1 MTDVIGLIVFSA
13 IILIIWTIFYREN
26 PLYKA
31 VSSMSVGLMLA
42 FWLKGGL
49 DTLFKDVIKPALLG
63 FELPRLM
70 VLMLGLLMFLRFYP
84 KLAYVSKWP
93 IAILAGVGTGI
104 ATRGAVSAMILS
116 QIRVGSFVGVD
127 LFTGIENILILVGTI
142 STLVYF
148 LFSFERGNVVGTISK
163 VGQVYMML
171 SFGVVFG
178 MSVYGSSV
186 MTQMTYLL
194 DYPGYY
200 VTAVAVIILIV
211 DIYIRRQRKVPE
223 DDPVPEIDPQI

>member
-1 MTDVIGLIVFSA
+1 MDVIGLVVFSA

-42 FWLKGGL
+42 FWLKGGF
-49 DTLFKDVIKPALLG
+49 DTLIKDVIKPALLG
-63 FELPRLM
+63 YELPRIM
-70 VLMLGLLMFLRFYP
+70 VLILGLLMFMRFFP
-84 KLAYVSKWP
+84 NLAYLSRWP
-93 IAILAGVGTGI
+93 IAILAGIGTGI
-104 ATRGAVSAMILS
+104 ASRGAVSAMILS
-116 QIRVGSFVGVD
+116 QIRVDSFIGTN
-127 LFTGIENILILVGTI
+127 LITSIENILIWVGTI
-142 STLVYF
+142 STTVYF
-148 LFSFERGNVVGTISK
+148 LFSRERGKVLGTISK

-200 VTAVAVIILIV
+200 VTAVAVVILIV
-211 DIYIRRQRKVPE
+211 DIYIRRQRKVPK
-223 DDPVPEIDPQI
+223 DDTVPEIDPQI

>member
-1 MTDVIGLIVFSA
+1 MDVIGLVVFSA

-42 FWLKGGL
+42 FWLKGGF
-49 DTLFKDVIKPALLG
+49 DTLIKDVIKPALLG

-70 VLMLGLLMFLRFYP
+70 VLILGLLMFMRFFP
-84 KLAYVSKWP
+84 NLAYVARWP
-93 IAILAGVGTGI
+93 VAILAGIGTGI
-104 ATRGAVSAMILS
+104 ASRGAVSAMILS
-116 QIRVGSFVGVD
+116 QIRVDSFIGAN
-127 LFTGIENILILVGTI
+127 LLTSINNILIWVGTI
-142 STLVYF
+142 STTVYF
-148 LFSFERGNVVGTISK
+148 LFSRERGKVLGTISK

-200 VTAVAVIILIV
+200 VTAVAVVIIII
-211 DIYIRRQRKVPE
+211 DIFIRRQRKVPE
-223 DDPVPEIDPQI
+223 DVLVPESDPQI